1 MFCKLSES
9 ELNSLASI
17 STIKYLS
24 NENIL
29 FFENEMSDNFY
40 FLLDGQIELFKTN
53 SKGKHIILKELFQDE
68 FIAEVSN
75 YNNMKFPAT
84 AKSIGNSKVLIIDYR
99 KFEKEFLYHKE
110 IVPYVVKSLASKILT
125 LNNIISSQLTMDAT
139 QRVAEFIYNNEKCLT
154 CIKHHKIAENLNIT
168 PVTFSRILKTFKDEN
183 IIQEEAHNFTIQ
195 KDLLKKQFS

>member
-24 NENIL
+24 DENIL

-53 SKGKHIILKELFQDE
+53 SKGKHIILKEFLKDE

-139 QRVAEFIYNNEKCLT
+139 QRVAKFIYNNEKCLT

-183 IIQEEAHNFTIQ
+183 IIQEDAHNFTIQ

>member
-1 MFCKLSES
+1 
-9 ELNSLASI
+9 
-17 STIKYLS
+17 
-24 NENIL
+24 
-29 FFENEMSDNFY
+29 MSDNFY
-40 FLLDGQIELFKTN
+40 FLLDGQIEIFKTN
-53 SKGKHIILKELFQDE
+53 AKGKHIILKEFLKDE

-84 AKSIGNSKVLIIDYR
+84 AKSIGNSKVLIIDYK

-125 LNNIISSQLTMDAT
+125 LNNVISSQLTMDAS

-154 CIKHHKIAENLNIT
+154 DLKHHKIAENLNIT

-183 IIQEEAHNFTIQ
+183 IIQEDAHNFTIQ

>member
-1 MFCKLSES
+1 MFSKLN
-9 ELNSLASI
+9 ELELKSLEKI
-17 STIKYLS
+17 STIKDFS
-24 NENIL
+24 DGDIL
-29 FFENEMSDNFY
+29 FYEDEMSNNFY
-40 FLLDGQIELFKTN
+40 FLLDGQVEIYKVN
-53 SKGKHIILKELFQDE
+53 VKGKIIVLNQFFSFE

-84 AKSIGNSKVLIIDYR
+84 GKSIGNSKVLIIDYR

-139 QRVAEFIYNNEKCLT
+139 QRVAKFIYNNEKCLS

-183 IIQEEAHNFTIQ
+183 IIYEEENMLVIK